1 MLERASITL
10 RLSLL
15 FAAAS
20 VLLLAG
26 IGAYL
31 YRSLE
36 YRFAQRDTAELG
48 GKVELV
54 RYILSGTSSRQD
66 VPARREHFA
75 HVVVG
80 HPSLYLV
87 VLDEAG
93 EALFASS
100 RLRLPEALLRKAAE
114 ATTTPTSTDLWQPSP
129 DQRYR
134 TLAAWGD
141 LASGSNQRV
150 LIALALDLTE
160 QQALLA
166 SYRHH
171 LVVAL
176 LSGGILAALMSFF
189 VARHGL
195 RPLSRMTAT
204 AYRISVDRLSERLDD
219 ENVPAELKQLV
230 TAFNAMLTRLEDS
243 FDRLASFSSDLAHE
257 LRTPINNLMGQTQ
270 VALTRTRSADE
281 YRRVLES
288 NLEELNRLSRMIA
301 DMLFLAK
308 ADHEQVTL
316 RTESVDLRAELDK
329 VAEFYEAHAQDC
341 GVRIVCAGEGR
352 VTADRL
358 LVQRAVSNLLS
369 NAIRHTPEGEE
380 VRLWT
385 VHDDNST
392 VTVNVSN
399 PGLGIAHE
407 HLDRVFDRFYRID
420 SVRGSAQEGAGL
432 GLAIVRSIM
441 MVHGGRVSVE
451 SVPNGVTTFTLHFP
465 AAVVDSGRGADEA
478 TRRRAA
484 TDGSLIAWPE
494 PRSGQATDMP
504 GGDHGPPPRRTARQ

>member
-1 MLERASITL
+1 MLERASITF

-15 FAAAS
+15 FAVAS

-36 YRFAQRDTAELG
+36 YRFAQRDTAELV

-66 VPARREHFA
+66 VPARRQDFA

-80 HPSLYLV
+80 HPSLYLA

-93 EALFASS
+93 ETLFTSS
-100 RLRLPEALLRKAAE
+100 RLRLPESLLHQAVDAS
-114 ATTTPTSTDLWQPSP
+114 TTPTSTELWQPSP
-129 DQRYR
+129 DLRYR
-134 TLAAWGD
+134 TLAAWVD
-141 LASGSNQRV
+141 LASESNQRV
-150 LIALALDLTE
+150 LIALALDMTE

-176 LSGGILAALMSFF
+176 LGGGILAALMSFLI
-189 VARHGL
+189 ARHGL
-195 RPLSRMTAT
+195 RPLRRMTAT

-219 ENVPAELKQLV
+219 GHVPAELKQLV

-288 NLEELNRLSRMIA
+288 NLEEFNRLSRMIA

-308 ADHEQVTL
+308 ADHAQVTL
-316 RTESVDLRAELDK
+316 RTELVDLRVELDK
-329 VAEFYEAHAQDC
+329 LAEFYEAHAQEL
-341 GVRIVCAGEGR
+341 GVRVVCTGEGH
-352 VTADRL
+352 VAADRL

-369 NAIRHTPEGEE
+369 NAIRHTPAGGE
-380 VRLWT
+380 VKLLT
-385 VHDDNST
+385 AHDDNGA
-392 VTVNVSN
+392 VTVSVSN
-399 PGLGIAHE
+399 PGYGIPRE
-407 HLDRVFDRFYRID
+407 HLDRIFDRFYRID
-420 SVRGSAQEGAGL
+420 SSRDSSHEGVGL

-441 MVHGGRVSVE
+441 VLHGGCVSVE
-451 SVPNGVTTFTLHFP
+451 SMPDGVTTFALHFP
-465 AAVVDSGRGADEA
+465 VVVSSGGRGPDKAVKHTPSREA
-478 TRRRAA
+478 FRRK
-484 TDGSLIAWPE
+484 GL
-494 PRSGQATDMP
+494 
-504 GGDHGPPPRRTARQ
+504 TA

>member
-1 MLERASITL
+1 MLERASITF

-15 FAAAS
+15 FAVAS
-20 VLLLAG
+20 VLMLAG

-36 YRFAQRDTAELG
+36 YRFAQRDTDELV

-66 VPARREHFA
+66 VPSRRQDFA

-80 HPSLYLV
+80 HPSLYLA
-87 VLDEAG
+87 VLDEDG

-100 RLRLPEALLRKAAE
+100 RLRLPEALLRKAVDAS
-114 ATTTPTSTDLWQPSP
+114 TTPTSTELWQPSP

-134 TLAAWGD
+134 TLAAWVD
-141 LASGSNQRV
+141 LASESNQRV
-150 LIALALDLTE
+150 LIALALDTAE
-160 QQALLA
+160 QRALLA

-171 LVVAL
+171 LVIAL
-176 LSGGILAALMSFF
+176 LSGGVLAALMSFL
-189 VARHGL
+189 VVRHGL
-195 RPLSRMTAT
+195 RPLRRMAAT
-204 AYRISVDRLSERLDD
+204 AYQISVDRLSERLNI
-219 ENVPAELKQLV
+219 EHVPAELKQLA
-230 TAFNAMLTRLEDS
+230 TAFNAMLARIEDS
-243 FDRLASFSSDLAHE
+243 FGRLAGFSSDLAHE

-270 VALTRTRSADE
+270 VALTRTRSAEE

-288 NLEELNRLSRMIA
+288 NLEECERLARMIA
-301 DMLFLAK
+301 DMLFLAR
-308 ADHEQVTL
+308 ADHAQVTL

-329 VAEFYEAHAQDC
+329 VAEFYEAHAQNC

-352 VTADRL
+352 VAADRL

-369 NAIRHTPEGEE
+369 NAIRHTPKGGE

-385 VHDDNST
+385 VHDDNAT

-399 PGLGIAHE
+399 PGPGIPRE

-420 SVRGSAQEGAGL
+420 SSRGVSHEGVGL

-441 MVHGGRVSVE
+441 VLHGGRVSVA
-451 SVPNGVTTFTLHFP
+451 SMPDRVTTFALHFP
-465 AAVVDSGRGADEA
+465 AVPAGVGRGPDRAVPPTLSREA
-478 TRRRAA
+478 FRRK
-484 TDGSLIAWPE
+484 GL
-494 PRSGQATDMP
+494 
-504 GGDHGPPPRRTARQ
+504 TA